1 MKSPIKRLN
10 FRNYATAT
18 FALDVK
24 NSLETTG
31 FFLLENHTIP
41 EAVLMET
48 RRLFKIFFTELT
60 LDQKMQ
66 YAHPELLNQ
75 LGYVPVDEEV
85 GEFAKIADRKE
96 LWHYGDNNL
105 MMDVPEVPGL
115 REIAEESYYYYSL
128 LYRELMRVVASTL
141 SLDRDRFDDE
151 LGDSLC
157 SINYYPSHEDP
168 VTLDEAVET
177 AGVIDGVGMCASKH
191 TDINDLTL
199 LHATE
204 PGLELWHDE
213 RWIPVQCNADTI
225 IVNTGDMLQHL
236 TGGRYK
242 SGLHR
247 VVCRPNTER
256 MSTPF
261 FGHRKPEASVVPL
274 THLGE
279 SNLTRYHFQTE
290 GEFLT
295 HRLEQIFGKK

>member
-1 MKSPIKRLN
+1 MQPAIKTLN
-10 FRNYATAT
+10 FRNHGTAT
-18 FALDVK
+18 FALDLK

-60 LDQKMQ
+60 LEEKMR

-75 LGYVPVDEEV
+75 LGYVPVDEEI

-96 LWHYGDNNL
+96 LWHYGDNNP
-105 MMDVPEVPGL
+105 MMEVPEIPGL
-115 REIAEESYYYYSL
+115 KDIAEESYFHYL
-128 LYRELMRVVASTL
+128 VLYRELMRVVATTL
-141 SLDRDRFDDE
+141 DLEKSLFDGQ

-157 SINYYPSHEDP
+157 SINYYPAHSNP
-168 VTLDEAVET
+168 VTLDEDVES
-177 AGVIDGVGMCASKH
+177 AGVVDGIGMCASKH

-199 LHATE
+199 LHAIE
-204 PGLELWHDE
+204 PGLQLWHNGC
-213 RWIPVQCNADTI
+213 WIPVQCNADTI

-247 VVCRPNTER
+247 VVCQPNTER

-274 THLGE
+274 AHLGE
-279 SNLTRYHFQTE
+279 SDLTKYSFQTE
-290 GEFLT
+290 GEFLNR
-295 HRLEQIFGKK
+295 RLEQIFGGK